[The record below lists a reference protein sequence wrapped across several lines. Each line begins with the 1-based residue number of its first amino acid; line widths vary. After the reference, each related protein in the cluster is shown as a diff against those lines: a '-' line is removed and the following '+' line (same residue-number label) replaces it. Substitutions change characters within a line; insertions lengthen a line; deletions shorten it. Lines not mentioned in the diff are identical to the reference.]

1 MQCSHAILAIDWIPS
16 RFAIIE
22 SRNKNSDSILSD
34 SERSRTMRVNCKQLY
49 TESLGC
55 NIASDSASVKSSQS
69 QIHANHVVNLP
80 HYTKFLVN
88 YPFVPLTAH
97 SDIRITTR
105 IGIYPKKPC
114 QLYFRTI
121 DLSFGIANLP
131 FRIDSGKF
139 GYTTGI
145 LGSTPSSG
153 NKEYPLQWK
162 LRVDPHSGNMV
173 LIR

>member
-1 MQCSHAILAIDWIPS
+1 MQCSYAKLAIVTS
-16 RFAIIE
+16 RIQLARLE

-55 NIASDSASVKSSQS
+55 NNASDSASVKSSQS
-69 QIHANHVVNLP
+69 NIHANHVVNLP
-80 HYTKFLVN
+80 HYTDSLVN
-88 YPFVPLTAH
+88 YPFVPLTEH

-105 IGIYPKKPC
+105 IGTYPKNPC
-114 QLYFRTI
+114 QLSLRTI
-121 DLSFGIANLP
+121 DLPFGVANLS

-145 LGSTPSSG
+145 LGSTP
-153 NKEYPLQWK
+153 LQWK
-162 LRVDPHSGNMV
+162 
-173 LIR
+173 

>member
-1 MQCSHAILAIDWIPS
+1 
-16 RFAIIE
+16 
-22 SRNKNSDSILSD
+22 
-34 SERSRTMRVNCKQLY
+34 MRVNREQLY

-55 NIASDSASVKSSQS
+55 NNASDSASVESSQS
-69 QIHANHVVNLP
+69 NIHANHVVFKP
-80 HYTKFLVN
+80 HYTDYLVN
-88 YPFVPLTAH
+88 YPFAPLTAH

-105 IGIYPKKPC
+105 IGIYPKNPC

-145 LGSTPSSG
+145 
-153 NKEYPLQWK
+153 
-162 LRVDPHSGNMV
+162 
-173 LIR
+173 

>member
-1 MQCSHAILAIDWIPS
+1 
-16 RFAIIE
+16 
-22 SRNKNSDSILSD
+22 
-34 SERSRTMRVNCKQLY
+34 MRVNREQLY
-49 TESLGC
+49 TESIGC
-55 NIASDSASVKSSQS
+55 NIASDSASFKSSQS
-69 QIHANHVVNLP
+69 QIHANHVVFKP
-80 HYTKFLVN
+80 HYTKYLVN
-88 YPFVPLTAH
+88 
-97 SDIRITTR
+97 
-105 IGIYPKKPC
+105 
-114 QLYFRTI
+114 LYFCTI

>member
-1 MQCSHAILAIDWIPS
+1 MLCD
-16 RFAIIE
+16 
-22 SRNKNSDSILSD
+22 
-34 SERSRTMRVNCKQLY
+34 
-49 TESLGC
+49 
-55 NIASDSASVKSSQS
+55 
-69 QIHANHVVNLP
+69 
-80 HYTKFLVN
+80 
-88 YPFVPLTAH
+88 
-97 SDIRITTR
+97 SDISPMQKMHTYNLCDLCIGAMRFMHTDSSLMRLYESMRFVNQKSESSEKYLRIVV
-105 IGIYPKKPC
+105 IQQHYPKYPVN
-114 QLYFRTI
+114 LYFRTI
-121 DLSFGIANLP
+121 DLPFGIANLS

>member
-1 MQCSHAILAIDWIPS
+1 MHTYNLCDSCMGAMRLMHNRLFLSGKTDS
-16 RFAIIE
+16 VMRLYESMRFVNRIHE
-22 SRNKNSDSILSD
+22 SSKYLLRI
-34 SERSRTMRVNCKQLY
+34 
-49 TESLGC
+49 
-55 NIASDSASVKSSQS
+55 
-69 QIHANHVVNLP
+69 VVNLP
-80 HYTKFLVN
+80 HYPKFLVN
-88 YPFVPLTAH
+88 YSFVPLTANL
-97 SDIRITTR
+97 DIRITTR
-105 IGIYPKKPC
+105 IGIYPKNPC

>member
-1 MQCSHAILAIDWIPS
+1 
-16 RFAIIE
+16 
-22 SRNKNSDSILSD
+22 
-34 SERSRTMRVNCKQLY
+34 MRVNCKQLY

-55 NIASDSASVKSSQS
+55 NIASDSASLKSSQS
-69 QIHANHVVNLP
+69 NIRANHVVILP

-88 YPFVPLTAH
+88 YPFVPLTEH
-97 SDIRITTR
+97 SDIRITIR
-105 IGIYPKKPC
+105 IGIYTKYPVN
-114 QLYFRTI
+114 LYFCTI
-121 DLSFGIANLP
+121 DLPFGIANLP

-139 GYTTGI
+139 GYATGI

-153 NKEYPLQWK
+153 NKEYLLQWK